1 MGKADLGPA
10 SSNEPR
16 AEDLVG
22 RVVFFHEFFDDVYD
36 RRVTTS
42 TSGQRDAF
50 DDHDG
55 DDLPKGWF
63 SWRK

>member
-1 MGKADLGPA
+1 MGKLNLGPA
-10 SSNEPR
+10 SSTEPR
-16 AEDLVG
+16 PEDLIG
-22 RVVFFHEFFDDVYD
+22 RVESHEFVDDVYD
-36 RRVTTS
+36 RRVLTS

-55 DDLPKGWF
+55 EDLPKGWF